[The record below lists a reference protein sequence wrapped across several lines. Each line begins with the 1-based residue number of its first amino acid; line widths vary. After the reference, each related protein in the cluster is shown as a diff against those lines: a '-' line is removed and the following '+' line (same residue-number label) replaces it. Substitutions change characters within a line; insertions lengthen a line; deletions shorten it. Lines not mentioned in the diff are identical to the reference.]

1 MNDKL
6 HKLLTHEKT
15 RDLLGRIARGDDPR
29 QAVAHLAGASI
40 AESLAR
46 ALGAAPPPVDVTPAA
61 DQPAEASSKA
71 SDGVVDA
78 EFRVINVTEQAR
90 AAAKGKRS

>member
-29 QAVAHLAGASI
+29 QAVAHLAGSSL
-40 AESLAR
+40 AETLAR
-46 ALGAAPPPVDVTPAA
+46 ALGAAPAPSVDVTPGPPAA
-61 DQPAEASSKA
+61 GAKTKFD
-71 SDGVVDA
+71 DGVIDA
-78 EFRVINVTEQAR
+78 EFRVINVTEQAKKANR
-90 AAAKGKRS
+90 GKP